1 MTKKLLCLLFF
12 LLITCWGCT
21 KKPSGPDL
29 HEVILKKGYITVG
42 TSFDSKPFAFKDTD
56 GQIKGIEP
64 DLARE
69 ISKRMFDNKIK
80 IILRDI
86 TPQDRV
92 RAAQSG
98 EVDMVISTMTIT
110 RKRKKLVKFSD
121 PYFIAGQ
128 VICAKKDRKIE
139 SVGDLLNKTVIVIIG
154 TTGEENIKR
163 FAPNAL
169 IWAFD
174 DNAKAIKEF
183 ETTKAAAITTDDS
196 LLLGL
201 ASENS
206 NYIILPTRLT
216 KEPYGIA
223 FKKSDTTKVFEKNLN
238 ETINNILNDGTLDM
252 IKEKWGVY

>member
-1 MTKKLLCLLFF
+1 MKIKILGIILLTVFTML
-12 LLITCWGCT
+12 GCT
-21 KKPSGPDL
+21 QKPSGPDL
-29 HEVILKKGYITVG
+29 YETILQNGYITVG

-80 IILRDI
+80 VIFRDI

-92 RAAQSG
+92 RAGQSG

-183 ETTKAAAITTDDS
+183 ETTKADAITTDDS

-206 NYIILPTRLT
+206 NYIILPIRLT
-216 KEPYGIA
+216 KEPYLIA

-238 ETINNILNDGTLDM
+238 KTINNILNDGTLDM

>member
-1 MTKKLLCLLFF
+1 
-12 LLITCWGCT
+12 
-21 KKPSGPDL
+21 
-29 HEVILKKGYITVG
+29 
-42 TSFDSKPFAFKDTD
+42 
-56 GQIKGIEP
+56 
-64 DLARE
+64 
-69 ISKRMFDNKIK
+69 
-80 IILRDI
+80 
-86 TPQDRV
+86 
-92 RAAQSG
+92 
-98 EVDMVISTMTIT
+98 MTIT
-110 RKRKKLVKFSD
+110 RKRKKLVKFSE

-128 VICAKKDRKIE
+128 VICAKKDTKIE

-183 ETTKAAAITTDDS
+183 ETTPADAITTDDS

-206 NYIILPTRLT
+206 NYVILPTRLT

-223 FKKSDTTKVFEKNLN
+223 FKKSDTTRVFEKKLN